1 MLYKLKLDD
10 LKQKYSHKIL
20 NDLKEISISKI
31 EVVVKVYEKS
41 KIGILVP
48 FNKKNFFLFLYEN
61 KVAPYF
67 LKEYKYKNN
76 VYFINKKI
84 DIETKDYLY
93 TVTDL
98 LENFKYVKNKEGV
111 IELKCNEEEE
121 FKWKYVFSKL
131 GILKEDGIGI
141 YDNHYWFIEGLM

>member
-10 LKQKYSHKIL
+10 LKQKYSNKIL
-20 NDLKEISISKI
+20 SDIKEMSISKI
-31 EVVVKVYEKS
+31 EVVVKVYEKN

-48 FNKKNFFLFLYEN
+48 FNKKNFFLFMYEY
-61 KVAPYF
+61 KVVPYF
-67 LKEYKYKNN
+67 LDKYKYKDN
-76 VYFINKKI
+76 VYFLNKKI
-84 DIETKDYLY
+84 NREIKDYLY

-98 LENFKYVKNKEGV
+98 LDNFKYDKDKDGV
-111 IELKCNEEEE
+111 IELKCSEEEE

>member
-31 EVVVKVYEKS
+31 DVVVKVYEKS

-48 FNKKNFFLFLYEN
+48 FNKKNIFLFLYEN
-61 KVAPYF
+61 KVPPYF

-98 LENFKYVKNKEGV
+98 LENFKYVKNNEGE